1 MIWRYEVIEG
11 EDTNVYTQYGGEFTL
26 LSDDP
31 ERIISWFKPLEEGDD
46 YVCPGCT
53 DIVIHPHVCD
63 EEQN

>member
-11 EDTNVYTQYGGEFTL
+11 CDTNTYTQYGGEFTL

-31 ERIISWFKPLEEGDD
+31 ERIISWFEPLKEGDD